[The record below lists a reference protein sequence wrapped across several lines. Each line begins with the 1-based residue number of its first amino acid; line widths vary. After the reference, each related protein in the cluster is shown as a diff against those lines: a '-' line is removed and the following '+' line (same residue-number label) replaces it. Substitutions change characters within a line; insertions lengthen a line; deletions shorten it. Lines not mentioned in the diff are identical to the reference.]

1 MKLIVPGLSSVA
13 LVAGSLL
20 WVTVPVASPAFAA
33 SVSQRECEANG
44 GTYVKNGADA
54 TCVYP
59 ETKPGYNPPGTQ
71 GSESQTTSTGQG
83 NIDNKTVTTCEG
95 NPGQCKK

>member
-1 MKLIVPGLSSVA
+1 MRLIVPGLSSIA

-20 WVTVPVASPAFAA
+20 SVTVPVASPAFAG

-59 ETKPGYNPPGTQ
+59 ETKPGYNPPGDQ
-71 GSESQTTSTGQG
+71 GSESQDTSTGHG
-83 NIDNKTVTTCEG
+83 NLDNKTVTTCEG
-95 NPGQCKK
+95 NPGQCKQ